1 MYHSNYT
8 MTQLQNRDRRSV
20 RSDGRP
26 TGIIVEDAIWDQL
39 KLIAIERG
47 VTISKLIG
55 EIERTYRLEP
65 PIPGKRRVRSLS
77 SAVRIFV
84 LEHMSTARGGGAIE
98 RALAIAANTQIRG
111 DPPLHQR
118 PAGTSGSKMKR

>member
-1 MYHSNYT
+1 

-26 TGIIVEDAIWDQL
+26 TGIIVEDAIWDRL
-39 KLIAIERG
+39 KLIAIESG

-55 EIERTYRLEP
+55 EIDRSYRLEP

-84 LEHMSTARGGGAIE
+84 IEHMEAAAGSDAIE
-98 RALAIAANTQIRG
+98 RALTIAANTQIKG
-111 DPPLHQR
+111 D
-118 PAGTSGSKMKR
+118 TSHPSS

>member
-1 MYHSNYT
+1 

-26 TGIIVEDAIWDQL
+26 TGIVVEDAIWDRL

-65 PIPGKRRVRSLS
+65 PIPGKRKVRSLS

-84 LEHMSTARGGGAIE
+84 LERMSTAAGGDAIE

-111 DPPLHQR
+111 DTSRPL
-118 PAGTSGSKMKR
+118 S

>member
-1 MYHSNYT
+1 MYQSNYT

-26 TGIIVEDAIWDQL
+26 TGIVVEDAIWDRL
-39 KLIAIERG
+39 KLIAFERG
-47 VTISKLIG
+47 VSMSKLIG
-55 EIERTYRLEP
+55 EIERTLRFDP
-65 PIPGKRRVRSLS
+65 PVPGKRRVRSLS

-84 LEHMSTARGGGAIE
+84 FEHMEATAADSAIE

-111 DPPLHQR
+111 DISDP
-118 PAGTSGSKMKR
+118 SS